1 MIGQKSKKWTFSKRR
16 AVHVTHIVIGGS
28 CPDDLPPPQLRSDQ
42 KRDNSVEPLICARF
56 LIGGRFNTGGGW
68 PPSHCQKHFYVKMQ
82 NAKCKGAKEG
92 FGCFDKWSRDRSV
105 GCKYFLRPGLTPSP
119 WPLAS
124 FFCRQCSKDK
134 ALVWRSTNTS
144 RRPIWAKMP
153 SIGCCPCCPIF
164 KWLLTGYCRL
174 FSPKHGK

>member
-1 MIGQKSKKWTFSKRR
+1 
-16 AVHVTHIVIGGS
+16 
-28 CPDDLPPPQLRSDQ
+28 
-42 KRDNSVEPLICARF
+42 
-56 LIGGRFNTGGGW
+56 
-68 PPSHCQKHFYVKMQ
+68 MQ

-105 GCKYFLRPGLTPSP
+105 GCKYFLRRGLTPSP

-174 FSPKHGK
+174 FSPKHGKKCLFSSSFYHLYITETKKWPRLCHEMQQLQILWQIEALWGVLTVERDMGGVWRGV